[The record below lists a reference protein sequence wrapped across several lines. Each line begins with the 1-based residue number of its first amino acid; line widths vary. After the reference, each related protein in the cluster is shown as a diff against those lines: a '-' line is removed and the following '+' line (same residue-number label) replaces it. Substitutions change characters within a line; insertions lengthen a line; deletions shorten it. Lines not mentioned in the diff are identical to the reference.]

1 MSKTTTPERCE
12 LQRRPILVL
21 RVYQEAGGIGDDE
34 AAQVLVRV
42 ACSHARSC
50 TDLHRCPLLDE

>member
-1 MSKTTTPERCE
+1 MSKTTTPERCQVQ
-12 LQRRPILVL
+12 QRQVVVL

-50 TDLHRCPLLDE
+50 TDLHRCPLREE